1 MRSIIP
7 TILLTF
13 AFVAFETAN
22 VNADTPKSGKTT
34 VSIKSGDGLS
44 GYQDIMAAKTPKPI
58 PISADLYM
66 PKACGSEKMAAVII
80 QHGSGSPENPWYPK
94 LAKELNKNGIIA
106 IVPNS
111 FKARGLSAT
120 GKDQSKLSKATRLF
134 DTFSTFKYLQGLSCV
149 DPNRVGLTGYSFGG
163 IISIDSVEEALASRL
178 GNGFVYKATLPVY
191 PSCQAS
197 FENTKSTKTKV
208 HILAGSAD
216 DFTPAK
222 YCVEGV
228 KVKQGKGWDIQITLL
243 DGAHHGFN
251 NDYPPKKNPNSW
263 TFGDCGALSIDADG
277 YEVSR
282 QHNASTRSGWGTFV
296 KTMAKKCGRKGVTVG
311 GTDAFAAKT
320 LDFTVRYFKENL

>member
-58 PISADLYM
+58 TISADLYV

-134 DTFSTFKYLQGLSCV
+134 DTFSTFKYLRGLSCV
-149 DPNRVGLTGYSFGG
+149 DPNRVGLTAYSF
-163 IISIDSVEEALASRL
+163 DL
-178 GNGFVYKATLPVY
+178 GA
-191 PSCQAS
+191 
-197 FENTKSTKTKV
+197 
-208 HILAGSAD
+208 
-216 DFTPAK
+216 
-222 YCVEGV
+222 
-228 KVKQGKGWDIQITLL
+228 
-243 DGAHHGFN
+243 
-251 NDYPPKKNPNSW
+251 
-263 TFGDCGALSIDADG
+263 
-277 YEVSR
+277 
-282 QHNASTRSGWGTFV
+282 
-296 KTMAKKCGRKGVTVG
+296 
-311 GTDAFAAKT
+311 
-320 LDFTVRYFKENL
+320 